1 MIESCVYDTITLK
14 NKFNKKENNY
24 FSNILDANSFFTQNQ
39 LAVYNMLSAF
49 KSEKQTNSYFYIF
62 TNIQPLEIH
71 KISDDDE
78 AINDIGKLQLT
89 NNLLVQYENKICLP
103 ILTYLNNSKTTI
115 IYYNKLINIFKH
127 ILKAIDILVSLKILH
142 NNIYS
147 LNNTT
152 NIIIDTKEET
162 PLLMKF
168 HLSLL
173 LVNKNLNEDYLKQ
186 FFKVYQPNYIYWP
199 IEIHILCYLLHK
211 LNPNESLSKYNIQQ
225 IVNDVFNSN
234 INKNVSNNNILK
246 TETITFFEKY
256 VNMNR
261 KEVISNILSY
271 YWSWDLFN
279 VSYLFYDI
287 LISKYKQNLFLQLF
301 LKLLLVCQNTIPNK
315 RYTADQC
322 LTNFNK
328 IINNIDIGVFLNVVK
343 T

>member
-1 MIESCVYDTITLK
+1 MVESCVYDVINLK
-14 NKFNKKENNY
+14 NNKKTNSF

-39 LAVYNMLSAF
+39 LAVYKLL
-49 KSEKQTNSYFYIF
+49 KSNKHNSQYFYIF
-62 TNIQPLEIH
+62 TSVEPLEIH

-78 AINDIGKLQLT
+78 AINTIGKLELS

-103 ILTYLNNSKTTI
+103 VLIYLNSSKTQV
-115 IYYNKLINIFKH
+115 IYYKSLISIFKN
-127 ILKAIDILVSLKILH
+127 ILKAIDTLVSLNIVH

-152 NIIIDTKEET
+152 NIIVDTNEET

-168 HLSLL
+168 QLSLL
-173 LVNKNLNEDYLKQ
+173 LVNKNLNEEYLKQ
-186 FFKVYQPNYIYWP
+186 FFKVYQPSYIYWP

-211 LNPNESLSKYNIQQ
+211 LSPNECLSKYNINN
-225 IVNDVFNSN
+225 IVNDVFSSN
-234 INKNVSNNNILK
+234 INKNVSNNNVLR

-256 VNMNR
+256 VNKNR
-261 KEVISNILSY
+261 KEVLSDIMSY

-301 LKLLLVCQNTIPNK
+301 LKLLLVCQHPIPNK
-315 RYTADQC
+315 RYTANQC

-328 IINNIDIGVFLNVVK
+328 IINNVDIGVFYNVVK
-343 T
+343 